1 MNKTP
6 LEKQD
11 FALVEIGLKAFNAK
25 LNHDWHGVVAAAR
38 LKSGKVETAF
48 VLECENPIL
57 GACAEQSLI
66 EKLLTSLPDDPIE
79 TIVAVRQRSKTPHK
93 VIPPCGRCREFIT
106 DYAATSNVIIEDGDE
121 IFKVIATDILPFKY
135 VGMP

>member
-1 MNKTP
+1 MQKIE

-11 FALVEIGLKAFNAK
+11 FELIDIGLKAFEVK

-38 LKSGKVETAF
+38 LKSGDVETAF

-66 EKLLTSLPDDPIE
+66 GKLLTLLPNDPIE
-79 TIVAVRQRSKTPHK
+79 TIVAVRQRSETKYK

-106 DYAATSNVIIEDGDE
+106 DYASASDVIIEDGDE
-121 IFKVIATDILPFKY
+121 VFKVKAKDILPFKY